1 MTRSAVARAS
11 QDAGELP
18 TFSEADGLRTAVE
31 SASTPMM
38 MVDRDFLI
46 TFVNDATSE
55 MIETN
60 LSVFQA
66 AYPGIDFDNIVGVSI
81 DLFHKQPQHQRRMLA
96 HPLREP
102 HKAEISVGDLRFS
115 LRVSSVEADGEYLGN
130 VLEWSDVTE
139 MRKHAGM
146 LAAISKAQAVIEFS
160 LGGEIIEANK
170 NFLDLLGYR
179 MDEIRGQH
187 HNIFV
192 DPVYRESPEYR
203 AFWDKLSRGEFDA
216 GAYKRITKSGKEIWV
231 QASYNPIFDL
241 NGKAFKVVKYAT
253 DITAERLQAADYEG
267 QIGAINK
274 AQAVIQ
280 FALDGTILE
289 ANQNFL
295 DALGYSIGEIRGQH
309 HSMFVEPAF
318 RLSPEYRAFW
328 DKLGRGEYDAGQ
340 YKRLGK
346 GGKEIW
352 IQASYNPILDLNGKP
367 YKVVKYATDITAQRR
382 VAERVKEI
390 AGIVASASTEMQS
403 TAESMASAS
412 EEATAQASAVS
423 DAAQAASMNVQTV
436 ASAGEELSASIAE
449 ISRQVT
455 LSTAIAQQAVDETD
469 KTGVSIQTLAEAAK
483 KIGNVVTLI
492 NNIAGQTKLLALN
505 ATIEA
510 ARAGDAGKGFAVVA
524 SEVKSLSDQTAK
536 ATHDI
541 SSQVSAMQEAT
552 QTSVDAIQG
561 IANTIRKVAE
571 IASAIASAVEEQSAA
586 TREISANVAQ
596 AAEGTQQVSSAIVGV
611 TAAATQTSN
620 ASVELL
626 TASGELATQAEALS
640 VEMDHLLTN

>member
-60 LSVFQA
+60 LSVFQG